1 MFPGPFFVLL
11 SFYFCHHNI
20 SSYDYLHR
28 MEELNHDFDVPSA
41 ELNAIK
47 FDFMSS
53 ADMVSFK
60 YCLVAYMFSL
70 EVKCKASIY
79 FLYLTFS

>member
-1 MFPGPFFVLL
+1 MFPRPFFVLL
-11 SFYFCHHNI
+11 SFYFCHYNI

-28 MEELNHDFDVPSA
+28 MEELNHDFDVPSP
-41 ELNAIK
+41 ELYAVK

-70 EVKCKASIY
+70 EVKCQASIY
-79 FLYLTFS
+79 LLYLIFS

>member
-1 MFPGPFFVLL
+1 MFPIPFFLL
-11 SFYFCHHNI
+11 SLYLCHHNI
-20 SSYDYLHR
+20 SSYDYFPR
-28 MEELNHDFDVPSA
+28 TEELNHDFDVPSA
-41 ELNAIK
+41 ELNAVK